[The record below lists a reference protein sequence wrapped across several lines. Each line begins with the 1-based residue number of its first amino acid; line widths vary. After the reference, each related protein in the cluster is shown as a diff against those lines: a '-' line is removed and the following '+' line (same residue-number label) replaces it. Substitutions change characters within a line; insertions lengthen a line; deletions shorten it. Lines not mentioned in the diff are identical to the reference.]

1 MCLQQYLSHV
11 DAGSD
16 VPLGMPVTQLCNSSY
31 RVEPCIFCQC
41 GRDHFKGIGKSSVNT
56 DNTFLCWVH
65 MMKLTFCISCKH
77 TLLPKLGKIIIR
89 RSESSGMWRC
99 VVLE

>member
-1 MCLQQYLSHV
+1 
-11 DAGSD
+11 
-16 VPLGMPVTQLCNSSY
+16 
-31 RVEPCIFCQC
+31 
-41 GRDHFKGIGKSSVNT
+41 
-56 DNTFLCWVH
+56 LCWVH